1 MLKNKMFGVCLGII
15 VSVAIIMFPTDV
27 FAKPGNITVDKN
39 ADNQLEDG
47 RLELQNKVDKFME
60 TALASDPS
68 LDKEKISEFSSD
80 FLDVYKLYKE
90 MYVDMSEEE
99 LIERATDNVLC
110 KMEMMVYYTEEEE
123 AELDRKCNNNVPDG
137 YESIAIYINEH
148 LNPDYVATVNTTE
161 KNIEILKKSWD
172 ELSEEM
178 KIVAALYIE
187 DMGLGNKMTEPID
200 MESKLNNKNYPD
212 WISDCANFVSQCL
225 VAGKKVIENVVS
237 NISA

>member
-1 MLKNKMFGVCLGII
+1 
-15 VSVAIIMFPTDV
+15 
-27 FAKPGNITVDKN
+27 
-39 ADNQLEDG
+39 
-47 RLELQNKVDKFME
+47 
-60 TALASDPS
+60 
-68 LDKEKISEFSSD
+68 
-80 FLDVYKLYKE
+80 
-90 MYVDMSEEE
+90 MSEEE

-123 AELDRKCNNNVPDG
+123 AELERKCNKNEPDG

-187 DMGLGNKMTEPID
+187 DMGLGNAMTESID

-225 VAGKKVIENVVS
+225 DVCKKVINTLNLEIIKV
-237 NISA
+237 